1 MAIEWNPKHGTKP
14 AGWSNFSESAKK
26 ALLELYKN
34 KETESAK
41 RLRVR
46 EDLLDIKSLSNMWQ
60 ELRDDVTAGLAD
72 MSASGQFWA
81 KDGAMSQGLS
91 EIAREMKAMFDDSA
105 SGIKVFRSLS
115 KELKGFSLLAD
126 GTNEKL
132 RKFTTQIALNASALE
147 KLGLSASTSTAA
159 LDKAVFTFSQGTEG
173 VENMTR
179 ALGNMASKLKE
190 SPETITRNFTLMSK
204 SIKYDMTETIQQ
216 LEKFQK
222 VSQISGLKTDALASG
237 FSSNLDTKQGASA
250 MAANLNQ
257 ILGTNKFSGTQIM
270 MTDPAQREEMIS
282 KAIKESERFQQ
293 TMDSGSQIEKNLVRR
308 AIDKMIGIEDY
319 TRKRIE
325 SGDIKSGIKKQQTQA
340 GYGPERF
347 DQETPMFEQVKRV
360 VRRTQVDVKGQLKL
374 AQMEKVVRD
383 PEKSGIPLIRAA
395 DETRSVFRRLG
406 IDFDKDGIGAS
417 GGKLLLRLDPANAN
431 DFADLVNAGLITAD
445 ETGPL
450 KAAIKAYA
458 KSPSDANRDLV
469 LGLVRNL
476 TAAGRKKVA
485 DLAHQTK
492 LSKGLVGA
500 KMGDALGIQL
510 RFLAGQKQGDSEGLK
525 TAEENATLID
535 QIKGQ
540 AFIQSNGTSEEI
552 TAAKKKEAKLTAKLL
567 RTTSKDQVSAP
578 TVISV
583 PPPPALQSAPENR
596 TTTFSFDFGSLMGRF
611 SLKVNNANK
620 NRPTAFFEGLSGLF
634 LGNNEPLNLKLPE

>member
-1 MAIEWNPKHGTKP
+1 MSIKWDPKHGAKP
-14 AGWSNFSESAKK
+14 SGWADFSEAAKK
-26 ALLELYKN
+26 ALLELYSN
-34 KETESAK
+34 KESESAK

-46 EDLLDIKSLSNMWQ
+46 EDLLDIKSLSNIWQ

-222 VSQISGLKTDALASG
+222 VSQISGVKTDALASS

-270 MTDPAQREEMIS
+270 MNDPAQREEMIS
-282 KAIKESERFQQ
+282 KAIKESGRFKQ
-293 TMDSGSQIEKNLVRR
+293 TMATGSQIEKNLVRR
-308 AIDKMIGIEDY
+308 AIDKMIGIENY
-319 TRKRIE
+319 TRNRIE
-325 SGDIKSGIKKQQTQA
+325 SGDIKREIKKQQTQA
-340 GYGPERF
+340 GNTPERF
-347 DQETPMFEQVKRV
+347 TAGTPMSEQVKGV
-360 VRRTQVDVKGQLKL
+360 VRRTQVDVKGQLAL

-383 PEKSGIPLIRAA
+383 PKKSGIPLIRAA
-395 DETRSVFRRLG
+395 DETRSVFKILG
-406 IDFDKDGIGAS
+406 IEFDKDGIGAS
-417 GGKLLLRLDPANAN
+417 GGKLLLRLDPANSN
-431 DFADLVNAGLITAD
+431 DFADFVNAGLITD
-445 ETGPL
+445 TDTRPL
-450 KAAIKAYA
+450 KVAIKAYA
-458 KSPSDANRDLV
+458 KDPSDENRNKV
-469 LGLVRNL
+469 LNLVRNV
-476 TAAGRKKVA
+476 TAAARKKLA
-485 DLAHQTK
+485 DK
-492 LSKGLVGA
+492 GKEYSLSKGVTAA
-500 KMGDALGIQL
+500 KMGDNLALQL
-510 RFLAGQKQGDSEGLK
+510 RFLAGRNAGTPAKIK
-525 TAEENATLID
+525 TAQENATLID
-535 QIKGQ
+535 QISALRVK
-540 AFIQSNGTSEEI
+540 QSTDKTELER
-552 TAAKKKEAKLTAKLL
+552 AAARKKADALTVKLL
-567 RTTSKDQVSAP
+567 GTTSKDQVSAP
-578 TVISV
+578 TAINV
-583 PPPPALQSAPENR
+583 PAPPAPMGAPENK
-596 TTTFSFDFGSLMGRF
+596 TTTFSFDFGPLIGKF
-611 SLKVNNANK
+611 NLNVNNADK
-620 NRPTAFFEGLSGLF
+620 NRSDAFFEGLSGAL
-634 LGNNEPLNLKLPE
+634 LGIEPLTSKE